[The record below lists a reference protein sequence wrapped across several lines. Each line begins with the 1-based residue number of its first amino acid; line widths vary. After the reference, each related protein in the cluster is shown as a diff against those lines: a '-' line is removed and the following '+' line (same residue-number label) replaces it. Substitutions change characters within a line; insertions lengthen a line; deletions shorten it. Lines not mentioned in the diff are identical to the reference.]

1 MNWIWLGLLLI
12 IGGGAMQGSFA
23 LPQKH
28 LRGWSWEMGWLV
40 YSIAGMILFPWLV
53 VAFAIPDA
61 AGVYARVGAAPL
73 TLAALFG
80 AGWGIGSVL
89 FGLGIASVGMALA
102 FAVIISLTAAVGALV
117 PMAILHSDQLMTSK
131 GALLLL
137 GLLIVIV
144 GVALSSKAGALR
156 ESAEQRP
163 AGNFLRGLI
172 ICIAS
177 GLTSPMMNF
186 AVAFGD
192 PLVKEA
198 ERAGANPAT
207 ASIAVFAI
215 AIGSGFF
222 INAGYCLYL
231 LNKKRSWPKQVTAS
245 NVARALV
252 MGFLWFFGMYFYG
265 MGATQ
270 LGPLGT
276 SLGWPL
282 FMTTMV
288 LVANFWGVLTGEWK
302 NAGPKARGYL
312 TAANAVMIAA
322 LIVISL
328 GTRG

>member
-1 MNWIWLGLLLI
+1 MNWIGLGLLLI
-12 IGGGAMQGSFA
+12 IGGGAMQGSFP
-23 LPQKH
+23 LPQKY

-40 YSIAGMILFPWLV
+40 YSIAAMIVFPWLV

-61 AGVYARVGAAPL
+61 VGVYARVGAAPL
-73 TLAALFG
+73 SLAALFG

-89 FGLGIASVGMALA
+89 FGLGIAWVGMALG

-117 PMAILHSDQLMTSK
+117 PLAILHSDQLMTSR
-131 GALLLL
+131 GLLLLL
-137 GLLIVIV
+137 GLGIVIV
-144 GVALSSKAGALR
+144 GVALSSKAGALK
-156 ESAEQRP
+156 ESAEARP
-163 AGNFLRGLI
+163 AGNFVRGLI

-198 ERAGANPAT
+198 EHAGANPAT

-215 AIGSGFF
+215 AISSGFV

-231 LNKKRSWPKQVTAS
+231 LNKKRSWPKRMGGANILLAVI
-245 NVARALV
+245 

-288 LVANFWGVLTGEWK
+288 LVANFWGLLTGEWK
-302 NAGPKARGYL
+302 KAGSKARGYL
-312 TAANAVMIAA
+312 TAANAVMILA

-328 GTRG
+328 GTRQ

>member
-12 IGGGAMQGSFA
+12 ISGGAMQGSFA
-23 LPQKH
+23 LPQKR
-28 LRGWSWEMGWLV
+28 LRDWSWEAGWLF
-40 YSIAGMILFPWLV
+40 YSIAGMVLFPWLSV
-53 VAFAIPDA
+53 VLFIPN
-61 AGVYARVGAAPL
+61 AGEVYARVGAAPL
-73 TLAALFG
+73 ALAAVFG

-89 FGLGIASVGMALA
+89 FGLGIAWVGMALA

-117 PMAILHSDQLMTSK
+117 PLAILHSDQVMTSR

-137 GLLIVIV
+137 GLLIVIA

-163 AGNFLRGLI
+163 KGNFLRGLI

-198 ERAGANPAT
+198 EKAGANPAT
-207 ASIAVFAI
+207 SSIAVFAI
-215 AIGSGFF
+215 AISSGFF
-222 INAGYCLYL
+222 INAGYCLWL
-231 LNKKRSWPKQVTAS
+231 LARKQSWPKRIGAGNILRTLA
-245 NVARALV
+245 
-252 MGFLWFFGMYFYG
+252 MGFLWFYGMYFYG
-265 MGATQ
+265 MGAAR

-276 SLGWPL
+276 SIGWPL

-288 LVANFWGVLTGEWK
+288 LVANFWGILTGEWK
-302 NAGPKARGYL
+302 NAGSRARGYL
-312 TAANAVMIAA
+312 TAACAVMILA

-328 GTRG
+328 GTRA